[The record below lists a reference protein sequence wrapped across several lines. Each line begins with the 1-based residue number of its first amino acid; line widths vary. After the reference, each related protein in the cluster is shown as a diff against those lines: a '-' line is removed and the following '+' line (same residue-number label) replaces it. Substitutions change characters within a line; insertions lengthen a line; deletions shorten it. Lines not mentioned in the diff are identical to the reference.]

1 MPDHPPDVTR
11 LLSPEVDSNLVI
23 DRLRTV
29 IDPELGI
36 NIVDL
41 GLVYGA
47 QVVDG
52 IAHILMTTTSPAC
65 PIGSYLSDS
74 IRWSLLEVVGL
85 RDVDVELTH
94 DPPWSPARMSDEAR
108 AALGWGA

>member
-1 MPDHPPDVTR
+1 MSDHPPDLAG
-11 LLSPEVDSNLVI
+11 LLSRPVDSTVVI

-29 IDPELGI
+29 MDPELGV

-52 IAHILMTTTSPAC
+52 VALILMTTTSPAC
-65 PIGSYLSDS
+65 PIGSYLTDA

-85 RDVDVELTH
+85 VDVDVELTH
-94 DPPWSPARMSDEAR
+94 DPPWSPARMSDEAK
-108 AALGWGA
+108 AALGWAG